1 MCISEVAQLRKQ
13 IELELDAMR
22 RGMAGIALGTARH
35 AFINARMQ
43 RVGACQDILARQVGE
58 TTANRIVCNIYMQT
72 MEQDKAFDTDM

>member
-22 RGMAGIALGTARH
+22 RGMTGIALGTARH
-35 AFINARMQ
+35 DFINARMQ

-58 TTANRIVCNIYMQT
+58 AAANHIVCSIYVQT
-72 MEQDKAFDTDM
+72 MEQDTEFDTGR